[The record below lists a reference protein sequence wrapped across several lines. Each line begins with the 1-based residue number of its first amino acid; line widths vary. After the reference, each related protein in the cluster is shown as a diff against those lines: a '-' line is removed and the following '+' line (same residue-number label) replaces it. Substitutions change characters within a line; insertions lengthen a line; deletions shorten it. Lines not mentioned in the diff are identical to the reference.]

1 MKAVSTGNSITQ
13 MVSGISSVA
22 FRGQNG
28 LSFSLGLWMKKTG
41 ILTSAVTRVSVSYLF
56 IWFIPLEMQGYK
68 RARGSLPGGRGVR
81 SLNAPSIVSLWAANK
96 D

>member
-1 MKAVSTGNSITQ
+1 

-22 FRGQNG
+22 FREQNG

-56 IWFIPLEMQGYK
+56 IYLADRHVGSQFPDQGSNPRPLQWK
-68 RARGSLPGGRGVR
+68 RGV
-81 SLNAPSIVSLWAANK
+81 LNTEFLFVFIWFNNLFQRGAGK
-96 D
+96 